1 MIFFNNA
8 NTYCKKFNIQLSLDG
23 ENFETAYES
32 TDDFTEKVNE
42 LTVDK
47 SNLTITQFK
56 YVRINLLDGKKDY
69 GYQIKEFA
77 AIGEGENKTPNTANS
92 SSELEEGL
100 PVDESE
106 FLATDYNL
114 TYGAEYT
121 QTSVGSQNFK
131 VLTDG
136 NVSGTE
142 FVNTER
148 NDDAKDQTF
157 VIDIGREMSQKVS
170 NIDTCS
176 YITLMILQM

>member
-1 MIFFNNA
+1 M
-8 NTYCKKFNIQLSLDG
+8 
-23 ENFETAYES
+23 
-32 TDDFTEKVNE
+32 
-42 LTVDK
+42 TVDK

-77 AIGEGENKTPNTANS
+77 AIGEEENKTPNTANS

-157 VIDIGREMSQKVS
+157 VIDIGRGMSQKVS
-170 NIDTCS
+170 NID
-176 YITLMILQM
+176 YLQLYNVNDAQM